1 MNLNIVDF
9 VILTVL
15 GLSLVAGMYKGLL
28 ASGLTTLGFG
38 AAFFG
43 AQRLYPQLSKAIQ
56 SNTSLMK
63 VLEYYLDASSM
74 FKNVTL
80 AEQSVVGATQ
90 NGLLAQA
97 VGELSSLPR
106 TIVSAFQSNVDKQV
120 FSALGFDTMA
130 EYLNQTIWSA
140 IINVASFLILFV
152 VAFFLVTLLV
162 NLLNNVFHFPV
173 LKHFDWLLGGAFG
186 LVRGIVIVSLIL
198 AVVPLITSML
208 NVQVIQD
215 TLNASALMGYFPSDF
230 AIADIIARS
239 FA

>member
-1 MNLNIVDF
+1 
-9 VILTVL
+9 
-15 GLSLVAGMYKGLL
+15 
-28 ASGLTTLGFG
+28 
-38 AAFFG
+38 
-43 AQRLYPQLSKAIQ
+43 
-56 SNTSLMK
+56 
-63 VLEYYLDASSM
+63 M